1 MTAARKLAA
10 VPTPQA
16 VKPRLRRITKADAE
30 RAHPNNPEHQR
41 RWLAAILVLRDTRGG
56 WILDRPA
63 GRQ

>member
-1 MTAARKLAA
+1 MTARRLAS
-10 VPTPQA
+10 VPPSPPT
-16 VKPRLRRITKADAE
+16 LRPVTAEDAA